1 MSDGFAMLIEDH
13 RKVDRL
19 FQEFEQSGD
28 YALARKICEELTM
41 HATLEEELIY
51 PLYRSKVETAGADEA
66 RREHQE
72 AKDIIARIGSLGD
85 DDDQL
90 RAAVQELKQAVQHHV
105 EEEEN
110 ELFPQM
116 QATLPGIVNVLGADL
131 EERRQQLLDN
141 FADDRE
147 INLPASAMGAKPNA
161 APS

>member
-1 MSDGFAMLIEDH
+1 MSDAFAMLIEDH

-28 YALARKICEELTM
+28 YAVAKRICEELTM

-72 AKDIIARIGSLGD
+72 AKDIIASIGTLGD

-90 RAAVQELKQAVQHHV
+90 SAAVQELKQAVQHHV

-110 ELFPQM
+110 DLFPQM
-116 QATLPGIVNVLGADL
+116 QAKLPDIVNSLGADL
-131 EERRQQLLDN
+131 VERKQQLLDN
-141 FADDRE
+141 FGDDRE
-147 INLPASAMGAKPNA
+147 IGLPASAMGAKPNA